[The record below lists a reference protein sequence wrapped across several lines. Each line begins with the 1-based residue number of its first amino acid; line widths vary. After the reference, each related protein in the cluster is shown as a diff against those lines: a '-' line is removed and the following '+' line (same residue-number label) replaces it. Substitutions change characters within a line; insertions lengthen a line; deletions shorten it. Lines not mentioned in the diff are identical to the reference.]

1 MRSADRCAA
10 VSADASTAPARRA
23 LVITASTRAAAGL
36 WPDRSGPILAEGLTN
51 LGLAVD
57 GPVVVGPCDAGGAAR
72 RAGLDAGDDQKV
84 GHRGVEVVELG
95 VRRAA
100 VGEALREGIDAGYDL
115 IVTTGGTGLTP
126 TDSTPEQ
133 TAPLLDHQ
141 IPGIADAIRR
151 VGVDNGIATAALSR
165 GLAGLADR
173 TLIVNLPGSPGGARD
188 GLTALEPILDHALD
202 QIAGGDHSRS

>member
-36 WPDRSGPILAEGLTN
+36 WPDRSGPILAEGLTD

-57 GPVVVGPCDAGGAAR
+57 GPVVVGGG
-72 RAGLDAGDDQKV
+72 D
-84 GHRGVEVVELG
+84 
-95 VRRAA
+95 A
-100 VGEALREGIDAGYDL
+100 VGEGLREGIDAGYDL